1 MRESRSLTRR
11 ELLQTAAAAAGTAA
25 LGAGK
30 LAWAGPSTQESALPV
45 RPLGK
50 TGRSVSML
58 ALGTAHI
65 ARDRKP
71 DKVVEVISYA
81 LDAGIA
87 FVDTAASYGSEMQ
100 VGKAIVGRRRNL
112 FLATKTQER
121 GYDGAMRE
129 LEQSLRLLG
138 TDYVDLWQVHSIGVP
153 SATGEEEL
161 AKLRKEDSVMK
172 AMRKMK
178 EQGAAKLIGFTG
190 HKDPDYMLQILAADD
205 LEFDAMLFVISAVLA
220 RENQRGWENRVLPAG
235 RKKGLGL
242 IAMKVFGGGRAVGKG
257 QDKASPAELL
267 NYVWDRGLP
276 VANVGLHSKEEVDA
290 AVAACNAY
298 AAKERSKEESS
309 TGGGEPPAT
318 DLALRAR
325 LRNITLPFEQP
336 GYEDGWHAGA
346 A

>member
-25 LGAGK
+25 LGAGRPT
-30 LAWAGPSTQESALPV
+30 WAGSPRQESALPV
-45 RPLGK
+45 RPFGK
-50 TGRSVSML
+50 TGRSVGML

-81 LDAGIA
+81 LDAGIT
-87 FVDTAASYGSEMQ
+87 FVDTAASYESEIH
-100 VGKAIVGRRRNL
+100 VGKAIAGRRKGL

-121 GYDGAMRE
+121 GYDGALAE

-153 SATGEEEL
+153 RATGEQEL
-161 AKLRKEDSVMK
+161 AKLRRENSVMK

-178 EQGAAKLIGFTG
+178 EQGVVKLIGFTG
-190 HKDPDYMLQILAADD
+190 HKDADYMLQILGAND
-205 LEFDAMLFVISAVLA
+205 LEFDAMLFVLSAALA
-220 RENQRGWENRVLPAG
+220 RQNQRGWEDRVLPAG

-242 IAMKVFGGGRAVGKG
+242 IAMKVFGGSRAVGKG
-257 QDKASPAELL
+257 QDQASPAELL

-276 VANVGLHSKEEVDA
+276 AANVGLHSKKEIDA
-290 AVAACNAY
+290 AVAACKAY
-298 AAKERSKEESS
+298 AATSRPSEESP
-309 TGGGEPPAT
+309 TGGGEPPTA
-318 DLALRAR
+318 DLALRQR
-325 LRNITLPFEQP
+325 FRNITLPFEQP
-336 GYEDGWHAGA
+336 GYEDGRRAGA